1 MNWSERL
8 ENLLRSCDFEK
19 LKPEDRQW
27 VSKQMTGEEYDLA
40 RKMILFEKNFS
51 EEPHQVDSRQWTA
64 IEARFDKI
72 YASAASP
79 SLWSRTLNRKIA
91 LWKAAAV
98 ILLVGILGY
107 WKETPPSAG
116 EREGSQTVV
125 YVRDTVFLDSAVA
138 RVAPPKTEAKSIRKP
153 APSIAPKQPDQAEDL
168 VPNQELVSLPGS
180 LSSPEMMP
188 ITITEPVIAKGQN
201 VREVSAL
208 MKMLVEVY

>member
-1 MNWSERL
+1 
-8 ENLLRSCDFEK
+8 
-19 LKPEDRQW
+19 
-27 VSKQMTGEEYDLA
+27 
-40 RKMILFEKNFS
+40 
-51 EEPHQVDSRQWTA
+51 
-64 IEARFDKI
+64 
-72 YASAASP
+72 
-79 SLWSRTLNRKIA
+79 
-91 LWKAAAV
+91 
-98 ILLVGILGY
+98 
-107 WKETPPSAG
+107 
-116 EREGSQTVV
+116 V

-153 APSIAPKQPDQAEDL
+153 APSIAPKQPDQDEDL